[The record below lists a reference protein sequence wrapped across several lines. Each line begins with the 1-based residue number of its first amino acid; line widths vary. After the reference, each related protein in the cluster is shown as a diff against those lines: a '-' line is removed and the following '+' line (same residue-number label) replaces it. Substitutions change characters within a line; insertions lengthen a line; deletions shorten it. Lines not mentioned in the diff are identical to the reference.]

1 MQATAHTVT
10 AQCTDLV
17 GPETKSVSRL
27 QSTHKLQQSVD
38 VCAMEHLCI
47 WQGKSTLANYLLGRE
62 RSITGPEPGLTRDA
76 VHGQLE
82 WEGRSVDLVDTAGW
96 MRRNRLHNYDESG

>member
-1 MQATAHTVT
+1 MLMVLA
-10 AQCTDLV
+10 CTHSTFGKFAD
-17 GPETKSVSRL
+17 
-27 QSTHKLQQSVD
+27 QSSIHQF
-38 VCAMEHLCI
+38 HLAPLDRQTGTQLKCVAV

-76 VHGQLE
+76 VHGRLQF
-82 WEGRSVDLVDTAGW
+82 GDRAIHLVDTAGW